1 MHTLLGLGWDEW
13 GSIVAIVTSICV
25 LANWILN
32 KTVRI
37 PLNNLGKRLSRFT
50 DESLK
55 VRQQNAD
62 TMNAIENRVIKVEG
76 RLDGHDIE
84 FKHLYEKEAKGNE
97 KISFKNADG
106 SLNGKLIAGIISL
119 LIVLIQQVLAMFGIK
134 FTGDWSAI
142 VAVINTVLTIL
153 GMLGVITDV
162 QTVPAP
168 TVDSKEESQVEAA
181 ANKVADE
188 VPAPTSAVATV
199 DSSASSDTETAS
211 ESASQAAK

>member
-1 MHTLLGLGWDEW
+1 M
-13 GSIVAIVTSICV
+13 
-25 LANWILN
+25 
-32 KTVRI
+32 K
-37 PLNNLGKRLSRFT
+37 
-50 DESLK
+50 
-55 VRQQNAD
+55 
-62 TMNAIENRVIKVEG
+62 
-76 RLDGHDIE
+76 
-84 FKHLYEKEAKGNE
+84 

-119 LIVLIQQVLAMFGIK
+119 LIVLIQQVFAMFGVK

-162 QTVPAP
+162 RTVPTP

-188 VPAPTSAVATV
+188 VQGPTSTV
-199 DSSASSDTETAS
+199 TVVNSSASSDTETAS

>member
-1 MHTLLGLGWDEW
+1 MVMTW
-13 GSIVAIVTSICV
+13 
-25 LANWILN
+25 NLN
-32 KTVRI
+32 I
-37 PLNNLGKRLSRFT
+37 YMKR
-50 DESLK
+50 K
-55 VRQQNAD
+55 P
-62 TMNAIENRVIKVEG
+62 
-76 RLDGHDIE
+76 
-84 FKHLYEKEAKGNE
+84 KEMR

-119 LIVLIQQVLAMFGIK
+119 LIVLVQQVFAMFGIK

-162 QTVPAP
+162 QTVSAP

-188 VPAPTSAVATV
+188 AQTPTSTVAVV
-199 DSSASSDTETAS
+199 NSSASYDAEMAS
-211 ESASQAAK
+211 ESASQAGEK

>member
-1 MHTLLGLGWDEW
+1 M
-13 GSIVAIVTSICV
+13 
-25 LANWILN
+25 
-32 KTVRI
+32 K
-37 PLNNLGKRLSRFT
+37 
-50 DESLK
+50 
-55 VRQQNAD
+55 
-62 TMNAIENRVIKVEG
+62 
-76 RLDGHDIE
+76 
-84 FKHLYEKEAKGNE
+84 

-119 LIVLIQQVLAMFGIK
+119 LIVLIQQVLAVFGIK
-134 FTGDWSAI
+134 FAGDWSAI

-188 VPAPTSAVATV
+188 VQGPASTVAVVNSSATV
-199 DSSASSDTETAS
+199 GGETVS
-211 ESASQAAK
+211 ESASQADEK

>member
-1 MHTLLGLGWDEW
+1 M
-13 GSIVAIVTSICV
+13 
-25 LANWILN
+25 
-32 KTVRI
+32 K
-37 PLNNLGKRLSRFT
+37 
-50 DESLK
+50 
-55 VRQQNAD
+55 
-62 TMNAIENRVIKVEG
+62 
-76 RLDGHDIE
+76 
-84 FKHLYEKEAKGNE
+84 

-119 LIVLIQQVLAMFGIK
+119 LIVLVQQVFAMFGIK

-162 QTVPAP
+162 QTVSAP

-188 VPAPTSAVATV
+188 AQTPTSTVAVV
-199 DSSASSDTETAS
+199 NSSASYDAEMAS
-211 ESASQAAK
+211 ESASQAGEK

>member
-1 MHTLLGLGWDEW
+1 M
-13 GSIVAIVTSICV
+13 
-25 LANWILN
+25 
-32 KTVRI
+32 K
-37 PLNNLGKRLSRFT
+37 
-50 DESLK
+50 
-55 VRQQNAD
+55 
-62 TMNAIENRVIKVEG
+62 
-76 RLDGHDIE
+76 
-84 FKHLYEKEAKGNE
+84 

-119 LIVLIQQVLAMFGIK
+119 LIVLVQQIFAMFGVK
-134 FTGDWSAI
+134 FTSDWSAI

-188 VPAPTSAVATV
+188 VQGPESTVAAVN
-199 DSSASSDTETAS
+199 SSASSDTETAS
-211 ESASQAAK
+211 ESASQAGEK

>member
-1 MHTLLGLGWDEW
+1 M
-13 GSIVAIVTSICV
+13 
-25 LANWILN
+25 
-32 KTVRI
+32 K
-37 PLNNLGKRLSRFT
+37 
-50 DESLK
+50 
-55 VRQQNAD
+55 
-62 TMNAIENRVIKVEG
+62 
-76 RLDGHDIE
+76 
-84 FKHLYEKEAKGNE
+84 

-119 LIVLIQQVLAMFGIK
+119 LIVLVQQVFAMFGIK

-162 QTVPAP
+162 QTVTSP

-188 VPAPTSAVATV
+188 VQGPESTVAAVN
-199 DSSASSDTETAS
+199 SSASSDTETTS
-211 ESASQAAK
+211 ESASQSGEKVV

>member
-1 MHTLLGLGWDEW
+1 M
-13 GSIVAIVTSICV
+13 
-25 LANWILN
+25 
-32 KTVRI
+32 R
-37 PLNNLGKRLSRFT
+37 
-50 DESLK
+50 
-55 VRQQNAD
+55 
-62 TMNAIENRVIKVEG
+62 
-76 RLDGHDIE
+76 
-84 FKHLYEKEAKGNE
+84 

-119 LIVLIQQVLAMFGIK
+119 LIVLVQQVFAMFGIK

-162 QTVPAP
+162 QTVSAP

-188 VPAPTSAVATV
+188 AQTSTSTVAVV
-199 DSSASSDTETAS
+199 NSSASYDAEMAS
-211 ESASQAAK
+211 ESASQAGEK